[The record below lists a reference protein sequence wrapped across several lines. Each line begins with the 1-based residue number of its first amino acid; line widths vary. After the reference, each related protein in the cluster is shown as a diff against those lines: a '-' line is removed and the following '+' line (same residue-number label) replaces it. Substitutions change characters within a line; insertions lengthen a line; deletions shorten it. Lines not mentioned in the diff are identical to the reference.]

1 LARRRRLRRELK
13 PFRDGVDGATLTP
26 VPDFT
31 QQDLSGSRF
40 EGVSLRDASFQDAT
54 LENARFHWVDLTG
67 ASITGAKLVDVDID
81 GDIENLRVNGVEIAP
96 LIEAELD
103 RRHPGRA
110 QMRATTA
117 QEFRD
122 GWELLQSLWRG
133 TIERARGLPEPAV
146 HERVDGEWSFVET
159 MRHLLFVTDAWVVRA
174 VLGHPQPWSPLDLP
188 HDEMADEVTVPRDRD
203 VRPSLD
209 EVLDVLADRRATVTL
224 LMEGLTDEQLDAMT
238 TPVVEPGY
246 PEPESYE
253 VRRCLRTVLMEE
265 WEHRLFAERDLEILE
280 HRTA

>member
-1 LARRRRLRRELK
+1 MK
-13 PFRDGVDGATLTP
+13 TFHDGPVGATLTP

-31 QQDLSGSRF
+31 QQDLSGARF
-40 EGVSLRDASFQDAT
+40 EEVSLRDASFRDTT
-54 LENARFHWVDLTG
+54 LENARFHWVDLSG
-67 ASITGAKLVDVDID
+67 ASITGAKLVGVDID

-110 QMRATTA
+110 QMRATTPE
-117 QEFRD
+117 EFREAWD
-122 GWELLQSLWRG
+122 LLQSLWRG
-133 TIERARGLPEPAV
+133 TIERARGLPEELV

-174 VLGHPQPWSPLDLP
+174 VLGHPRPWSPLDLP
-188 HDEMADEVTVPRDRD
+188 HDEMADEPSVPRDRD
-203 VRPSLD
+203 ARPSLD
-209 EVLDVLADRRATVTL
+209 EVLDVLADRRASVTL
-224 LMEGLTDEQLDAMT
+224 LIESLTDDQLDSTT
-238 TPVVEPGY
+238 TPVTEPGY